1 MQSVNK
7 GLSDVGG
14 RGIAEGLK
22 GNSSVTEVD
31 VVSLGGLL
39 LWLFVLTCTEQNG
52 TSIGDAVKREILELV
67 EFNKDN
73 PAQKLKELCAIKE
86 VTPSLPARWRSKLQ
100 DDDGD
105 GGGDDDDD
113 DDDDDYR

>member
-1 MQSVNK
+1 M
-7 GLSDVGG
+7 
-14 RGIAEGLK
+14 
-22 GNSSVTEVD
+22 
-31 VVSLGGLL
+31 LL
-39 LWLFVLTCTEQNG
+39 LFVLTCTEQDC

-73 PAQKLKELCAIKE
+73 AAQKLKELSAIKE

-113 DDDDDYR
+113 DDDDDDR